1 MKSNRLFG
9 IIYILLSKDTVTA
22 SYLADYFEVSVRT
35 IYRDIDT
42 LSSLNIPIYASKGK
56 NGGISLL
63 DNYKLDKTLLTEEEQ
78 KEILFSLQSIDKL
91 NLNDTK
97 LFDKMKTIFSSKED
111 DWFSVDFNIWD
122 NSDTHKI
129 NFETIKKAIL
139 KCQVIEFN
147 YSNTYGETSFRVVEP
162 IKLHFKYNAWYLEAF
177 DLTKEDFRV
186 FKLTRIKDIN
196 LLPDTFERKEI
207 PKYPEKLKPPKITKV
222 ILEIDESATY
232 RVYDEFKEKEI
243 TKLDNGNFQVEIEL
257 PENEWLYGYILSF
270 GHHAKVIAP
279 NHIKEIIK
287 SEITHSLENYK

>member
-1 MKSNRLFG
+1 MKNNRLFG

-63 DNYKLDKTLLTEEEQ
+63 DNYKLDKTLLTAEEQ

-97 LFDKMKTIFSSKED
+97 LFDKMKNIFSSKEE
-111 DWFSVDFNIWD
+111 DWFEIDFNIWD

-129 NFETIKKAIL
+129 NFDTIKKAIL

-147 YSNTYGETSFRVVEP
+147 YSNTCGETSLRVVEP
-162 IKLHFKYNAWYLEAF
+162 IKLHFKYNAWYLNAF
-177 DLTKEDFRV
+177 DLTKQNFRI

-207 PKYPEKLKPPKITKV
+207 PQYPEKLKPPKITKV
-222 ILEIDESATY
+222 LLEIDETATY
-232 RVYDEFKEKEI
+232 RVYDEFEYNQI
-243 TKLDNGNFQVEIEL
+243 TKLDNGNFQVEMEL

-270 GHHAKVIAP
+270 GSHAKVISP
-279 NHIKEIIK
+279 NHIKEKIK
-287 SEITHSLENYK
+287 SELMYFLEKYK

>member
-207 PKYPEKLKPPKITKV
+207 PKYPENLKPPKITKV

-270 GHHAKVIAP
+270 GHHAKVISP

>member
-42 LSSLNIPIYASKGK
+42 LSSLNIPIYTSKGK

-162 IKLHFKYNAWYLEAF
+162 IKLHFKYNAWYLESF
-177 DLTKEDFRV
+177 DLTKKDFRV

-207 PKYPEKLKPPKITKV
+207 PKYPEKVRPPKITKV

-243 TKLDNGNFQVEIEL
+243 TKLDNGNFQIEIEL

-270 GHHAKVIAP
+270 GHHAKVISP

-287 SEITHSLENYK
+287 SELTHSLENYK

>member
-147 YSNTYGETSFRVVEP
+147 YSNTYGETSFRAVEP

-207 PKYPEKLKPPKITKV
+207 PKYPENLKPPKITKV

-270 GHHAKVIAP
+270 GHHAKVISP

>member
-1 MKSNRLFG
+1 MKNNRLFG

-207 PKYPEKLKPPKITKV
+207 PKYPENLKPPKITKV

-270 GHHAKVIAP
+270 GHHAKVISP

>member
-207 PKYPEKLKPPKITKV
+207 PKYPENLKPPKITKV

-257 PENEWLYGYILSF
+257 PESEWLYGYILSF
-270 GHHAKVIAP
+270 GHHAKVISP

>member
-270 GHHAKVIAP
+270 GHHAKVISP